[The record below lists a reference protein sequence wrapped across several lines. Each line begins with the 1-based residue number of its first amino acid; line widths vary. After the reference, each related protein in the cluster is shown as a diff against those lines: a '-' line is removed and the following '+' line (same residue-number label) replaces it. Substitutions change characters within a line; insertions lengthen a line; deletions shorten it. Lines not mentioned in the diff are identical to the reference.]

1 MDMSGFADMP
11 VIGNTI
17 FVPAC
22 YSHKEVDPEDDYFTL
37 HEIHDPGDGVCYCL
51 TRPVGGKNGTISSDE
66 DDIIQI
72 NLDEFRLFR
81 GFYMCKH

>member
-22 YSHKEVDPEDDYFTL
+22 FSHKEVDPEDDYFTL
-37 HEIHDPGDGVCYCL
+37 HDIHNPGDGVYYYL
-51 TRPVGGKNGTISSDE
+51 TRLVGGKDGTISTDE

-72 NLDEFRLFR
+72 NLDEFRRFR
-81 GFYMCKH
+81 RYYMRKH